1 MQLEIGKIYEGK
13 ICEITKF
20 GAFVEVGEKTGM
32 VHISEVSNTFVND
45 INEHLKIGQEVKVKV
60 LNLTDDGKIS
70 LSIKKALPQQ
80 ERPKRNFNNQNRGD
94 KNSDGKFNRGD
105 NRNRGFNSDNRGN
118 KNGSR
123 GFDKNKNSSAKNS
136 PPRDFD
142 DIPNRY
148 GVVNGPSKDASF
160 EEMLSKFKLASE
172 EKFSDMKNLQDVKR
186 TRPRRK

>member
-13 ICEITKF
+13 VCEITKF
-20 GAFVEVGEKTGM
+20 GAFVEVEGKTGM

-80 ERPKRNFNNQNRGD
+80 ERPRRNFNNQNRGE
-94 KNSDGKFNRGD
+94 KNSDGKFKQND
-105 NRNRGFNSDNRGN
+105 NRNRNFGGDNRGN
-118 KNGSR
+118 KSGSRNFDRNKNGSQ
-123 GFDKNKNSSAKNS
+123 KKS
-136 PPRDFD
+136 PPKDFD
-142 DIPNRY
+142 DIPNKY

-160 EEMLSKFKLASE
+160 EEMLSKFKAASE
-172 EKFSDMKNLQDVKR
+172 ERFSDLKNVQDIKR